1 MRLGDVLSPS
11 WSVPSAFNLH
21 LSLPVIIITYILT
34 SIVQVFFSDISTF
47 AFVLFFATMLH
58 SLLVNIVYKKEI
70 AIYTEKIA
78 GKPFALFVKNKFG
91 SFIGFH
97 LISNLNILISL
108 LLVGL
113 LFLLSTGP
121 INWATY
127 ILLVITT
134 MYLVDPLVA
143 MLLQSDKSLSKS
155 SANLAVTSCGYLS
168 ILLIGVGSI
177 PAEMISVDWYPY
189 VLSFGLVSARLAF
202 LTNFAFDKREDLV
215 VFGPSILALVVAV
228 LPNLSVILSQF

>member
-1 MRLGDVLSPS
+1 MRLGDILSPS
-11 WSVPSAFNLH
+11 WSIPSAFNLH
-21 LSLPVIIITYILT
+21 LSIPVIILTYFFT
-34 SIVQVFFSDISTF
+34 SIVKLFFSEISTF
-47 AFVLFFATMLH
+47 AFVLFFATLLH
-58 SLLVNIVYKKEI
+58 SQLVNIVYKEEI
-70 AIYTEKIA
+70 ASYTEKIS
-78 GKPFALFVKNKFG
+78 GKPFALFIKNRVGTFTG
-91 SFIGFH
+91 YHI
-97 LISNLNILISL
+97 ISNLNMLVSFLLI
-108 LLVGL
+108 GL

-127 ILLVITT
+127 ILLAVTI

-143 MLLQSDKSLSKS
+143 MLLQSDKTLSKS

-177 PAEMISVDWYPY
+177 PAEMISVNWYPY

-228 LPNLSVILSQF
+228 LPNLKVILSQF